1 MKINNLIPVYGNS
14 NLKRDPKTQALLN
27 CNYDKLNV
35 SKTLNSPTNFSRA
48 AGVSFKWTAG
58 PKAGAFQL
66 FLQNLKHRRTSA
78 P

>member
-35 SKTLNSPTNFSRA
+35 SKTLNSLNNKYNELENKLNTIDKTMNEIKNILNVISKQDNR
-48 AGVSFKWTAG
+48 
-58 PKAGAFQL
+58 
-66 FLQNLKHRRTSA
+66 
-78 P
+78 

>member
-35 SKTLNSPTNFSRA
+35 SKTLNSLNN
-48 AGVSFKWTAG
+48 KYNELEN
-58 PKAGAFQL
+58 KL
-66 FLQNLKHRRTSA
+66 NNL
-78 P
+78 